1 MFCFVN
7 QINNLEMTCS
17 LIDIRATKYALRK
30 PSGSLISLP
39 QFIRLLTAPDNDIPT
54 PSRKAPRALEKMPR
68 SLKHDTNS
76 WEALWKLSLVAGISD
91 SSAIQ
96 TCPVHTT
103 DTVLVRVKAFD
114 TS

>member
-7 QINNLEMTCS
+7 QINNLEMTCY

-30 PSGSLISLP
+30 PSGSVISLP
-39 QFIRLLTAPDNDIPT
+39 QFLGLLTAPDNDIPT

-76 WEALWKLSLVAGISD
+76 WEALWKLPLVAGISD